1 PLTPQPKP
9 KGLRR
14 MRGQTRPGRA
24 DKNAT
29 APAEE
34 MIGMR
39 VANAAQLRLS
49 LVVQNVDW
57 RWRKSHQNKNRTAP
71 RLRTR
76 ETCGSE
82 SVPTGGEPPLAHASG
97 YKRAVGACTCQ
108 AANSPRIASAVL
120 RDSGLRC
127 YSSWVAAQSLF
138 APNSDRRPRAATPT
152 ILECRRSP
160 YFSAVVASAS
170 LIV

>member
-1 PLTPQPKP
+1 
-9 KGLRR
+9 
-14 MRGQTRPGRA
+14 
-24 DKNAT
+24 
-29 APAEE
+29 
-34 MIGMR
+34 MIGLG

-82 SVPTGGEPPLAHASG
+82 SVPTGVSHRWHTLRDI
-97 YKRAVGACTCQ
+97 KKAVTACTCV

-120 RDSGLRC
+120 RDSGLRRC
-127 YSSWVAAQSLF
+127 SFGGKRRNLF
-138 APNSDRRPRAATPT
+138 
-152 ILECRRSP
+152 
-160 YFSAVVASAS
+160 
-170 LIV
+170 

>member
-71 RLRTR
+71 HLRTR

-97 YKRAVGACTCQ
+97 YKRQLVRVHARLPTPPGSLRRFFGIRGC
-108 AANSPRIASAVL
+108 AAILRGSSAISFWPQIPL
-120 RDSGLRC
+120 R
-127 YSSWVAAQSLF
+127 
-138 APNSDRRPRAATPT
+138 
-152 ILECRRSP
+152 
-160 YFSAVVASAS
+160 
-170 LIV
+170 

>member
-1 PLTPQPKP
+1 MS
-9 KGLRR
+9 R
-14 MRGQTRPGRA
+14 QTRPGRA

-34 MIGMR
+34 MIGLR

-82 SVPTGGEPPLAHASG
+82 SVPTGGGPPLAHASG
-97 YKRAVGACTCQ
+97 YKTGDRRVYMQGLPLPLDRFGG
-108 AANSPRIASAVL
+108 S
-120 RDSGLRC
+120 SGFGVALLLFG
-127 YSSWVAAQSLF
+127 VAAQSLF
-138 APNSDRRPRAATPT
+138 HHNSPRALSL
-152 ILECRRSP
+152 ILPERCASRDLPRMRT
-160 YFSAVVASAS
+160 ASAES
-170 LIV
+170 HRFKSASALSRTARVP